1 MAAFF
6 GVLVV
11 LLLGAL
17 DQTIVATALPP
28 IAGDLN
34 GLSQVSWVIGVYLI
48 ASTVTIP
55 LYGKLSDV
63 YGRRTMLIVSV
74 AVFTVGSVLCGAAQ
88 SMTQLV
94 AARALQG
101 LGAGGLFPLTQT
113 VIADLFSPRERGRY
127 QGYISGTWTI
137 ATVAGPLVGG
147 VLADELSW
155 RWIFFINV
163 PLAAGALVV
172 IVTQLHVPHERRRR
186 PLDVPGFA
194 LLTAI
199 ALCLLLA
206 AGGGG
211 GPFERSWQV
220 SGGAAAL
227 AAILLVAFVRVEL
240 RAADPVLPLS
250 LFRDP
255 IVRVGSL
262 ASFVLAACVFVVL
275 VAVPLFAQ
283 GVLGES
289 ATGSGVILL
298 AINLAWVAAAF
309 VVGLLLARSGRYRRY
324 PVIGGVLLALG
335 VLPLAMVD
343 GDTSALE
350 LMLWTTPIGLCMGFS
365 MPVYLIAVQNV
376 VARASLGVA
385 TGMLLFARQLGA
397 TLAVTVYG
405 AVLAAELGGGGS
417 GAASV
422 DAERLLSSPEAVH
435 ELPPE
440 LVASVQESL
449 TDVTALV
456 FIGLLPLVGAAILLA
471 LRLEEQPL
479 GTTAPSE
486 LAAEQR

>member
-1 MAAFF
+1 MAAFL
-6 GVLVV
+6 GVLLV

-28 IAGDLN
+28 IAGDLD
-34 GLSQVSWVIGVYLI
+34 GLSQVSWVIGAYLI

-63 YGRRTMLIVSV
+63 YGRRTMLILSV
-74 AVFTVGSVLCGAAQ
+74 TVFAVGSVLCGAAQ

-101 LGAGGLFPLTQT
+101 LGAGGLFPLSQT

-155 RWIFFINV
+155 RWIFLINV
-163 PLAAGALVV
+163 PLAAVALVV

-186 PLDVPGFA
+186 PLDVRGFA

-199 ALCLLLA
+199 ALCLVLA
-206 AGGGG
+206 AGGG
-211 GPFERSWQV
+211 PFGRSWQL
-220 SGGAAAL
+220 SGAAAVL
-227 AAILLVAFVRVEL
+227 AAALLVAFVRVEL

-250 LFRDP
+250 LFRHP

-289 ATGSGVILL
+289 ATGSGVVLL
-298 AINLAWVAAAF
+298 PINLAWVVAAF
-309 VVGLLLARSGRYRRY
+309 AVGLLLARSGRYRRY
-324 PVIGGVLLALG
+324 PVIGGLLLALG
-335 VLPLAMVD
+335 VLGLATVD
-343 GDTSALE
+343 GETSALE
-350 LMLWTTPIGLCMGFS
+350 LMLWTLPVGLCMGFS

-376 VARASLGVA
+376 VTRASLGIA

-397 TLAVTVYG
+397 TLAVSVYG
-405 AVLAAELGGGGS
+405 AVLAAELSSGGS

-422 DAERLLSSPEAVH
+422 DAERLLSSPDAVH

-449 TDVTALV
+449 TDVTGLV
-456 FIGLLPLVGAAILLA
+456 FLGLLPLAGAAILLA